1 MQEVLAAIAD
11 LAADAWPLFATA
23 LLALAFATALA
34 GQQEKGRQRS
44 VAQRA
49 CLDAVRDFRRLA
61 GAAATRRALGGVT
74 DEIRRAEDAVCEFLK
89 TIVDNSDRF
98 PLWQRRLV
106 CECLVN
112 VAGHE
117 VFVARQLGCGDDW
130 RNQRDFWL
138 AVYNKFQMAE
148 DLPPEDSA
156 YLSQREGRF
165 GGQEDWDGIVHDLG
179 PLQAALRTTWWRIGE
194 RRRIR
199 PDLSRG
205 IRKIVSTELL

>member
-1 MQEVLAAIAD
+1 MQEVLAGIGD
-11 LAADAWPLFATA
+11 LASNAWPLFATA

-34 GQQEKGRQRS
+34 GRQEKGRQRS
-44 VAQRA
+44 LAQRT
-49 CLDAVRDFRRLA
+49 CLDAIRDFRRLA
-61 GAAATRRALGGVT
+61 GAAATRRAMGGVT
-74 DEIRRAEDAVCEFLK
+74 TEITRAEDAVCEFLK

-138 AVYNKFQMAE
+138 AVYNKFQVAE

-156 YLSQREGRF
+156 YLSQREARF
-165 GGQEDWDGIVHDLG
+165 GGQEDWEGIVHDLG
-179 PLQAALRTTWWRIGE
+179 PLEAALRTGWWRFRE

-199 PDLSRG
+199 PGLSPA
-205 IRKIVSTELL
+205 IREIVSVELL